1 LMLVAPVAGVGAF
14 GMLAYGFRALLGKE
28 KGFYGEVAG

>member
-1 LMLVAPVAGVGAF
+1 M

-28 KGFYGEVAG
+28 KGFYAEAAGE